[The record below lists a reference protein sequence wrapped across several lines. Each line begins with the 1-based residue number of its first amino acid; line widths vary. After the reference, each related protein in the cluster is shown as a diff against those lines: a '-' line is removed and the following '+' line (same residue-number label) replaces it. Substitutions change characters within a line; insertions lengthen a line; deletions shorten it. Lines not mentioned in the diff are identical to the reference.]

1 MKKKNSILRDLSV
14 VFINLLVFAVAGSIT
29 VLLTKLMVSTYP
41 DVKTIYLFLWVTG
54 IIVMWV
60 NTLRINWVSWLF
72 EK

>member
-60 NTLRINWVSWLF
+60 NTLRINWVS
-72 EK
+72 